1 MESMQGLCA
10 IRGNLVY
17 APALGQLT
25 TLSPGYIITRDGLVE
40 GVLDRLPPH
49 WGGEVVNYGDA
60 VITPGFCDMHLHA
73 PQFPML
79 GLGMDL
85 QLLEWL
91 QTYTFPTEARFADV
105 EYAKIVYQRLAKELI
120 RRGTTR
126 ICAFSSVHRP
136 ATHVLMTQL
145 EKAGVTGYVGK
156 VNMDRN
162 GGDLLTEDTQA
173 SIRETRLFLEECS
186 AYPHLKPILTPRF
199 VPSCSD
205 ALLDALGKLAQEFP
219 QVPVQSHLS
228 ENLDEI
234 AWVRQLHPDCK
245 QYWQAYDKFGLFQKG
260 TLMAHCVYSDEQERK
275 AIQSHL
281 SENLDEIAWVR
292 QLHPDCKQY
301 WQAYD
306 KFGLFQKG
314 TLMAHCVYSDEQ
326 ERKAIR
332 DAGVVVV
339 HCPDSN
345 TSVASGIAPLRRMLD
360 EGLNVVMGSDIAG
373 GAKLSMP
380 DVATEAIR
388 VSKLRWLQSGKA
400 EPFLTVREAF
410 YLITTAGQAYF
421 GAKPGFGI
429 GESLHAV
436 VFNDSRFAFN
446 PTISLEE
453 RLERILYLG
462 DKSNIVAVYSAGRLA
477 DI

>member
-17 APALGQLT
+17 ALALGQLT

-275 AIQSHL
+275 AI
-281 SENLDEIAWVR
+281 
-292 QLHPDCKQY
+292 
-301 WQAYD
+301 
-306 KFGLFQKG
+306 
-314 TLMAHCVYSDEQ
+314 
-326 ERKAIR
+326 R

-429 GESLHAV
+429 GEPLHAV